1 MPSLSR
7 FRVVSAALHPDRRI
21 ALDHVHNFRDL
32 GGYPTASGRV
42 TKWNTLFRADG
53 LYRLRSAEDIARVQQ
68 LQLRSVIDLRT
79 QREQDEQGIFP
90 TEEISVAFHHLSI
103 VDVTWSDSETPDISD
118 PVEFLVWGY
127 RDMLE
132 IGSSRFAEAM
142 RVLANAQSLPAV
154 FHCAAGKD
162 RTGVLAALLLASLG
176 VNDELICADYG
187 LTRDAMQRWAAWSK
201 QHQPELAQRIATI
214 PPVFLAADPEA
225 MAIILGE
232 LHDKFGSVANFVREI
247 GVDSETID
255 SLQHLLLES

>member
-1 MPSLSR
+1 
-7 FRVVSAALHPDRRI
+7 
-21 ALDHVHNFRDL
+21 
-32 GGYPTASGRV
+32 
-42 TKWNTLFRADG
+42 
-53 LYRLRSAEDIARVQQ
+53 
-68 LQLRSVIDLRT
+68 
-79 QREQDEQGIFP
+79 
-90 TEEISVAFHHLSI
+90 
-103 VDVTWSDSETPDISD
+103 
-118 PVEFLVWGY
+118 
-127 RDMLE
+127 MLE